1 MKIIMNKG
9 MTQYY
14 ATTDE
19 CNVPGEPAVMEDGTI
34 IDTSMYRGLL
44 VNGNTIDEVL
54 DKLSEAFKELR
65 AIRKM
70 REERDAEYKNKGGN
84 SDGW

>member
-1 MKIIMNKG
+1 MKIIIRKG

-19 CNVPGEPAVMEDGTI
+19 CNVPGEPAVLEDGTT

-44 VNGNTIDEVL
+44 VNGNTVDEVL
-54 DKLSEAFKELR
+54 DKLTEACKELR
-65 AIRKM
+65 EVRKM
-70 REERDAEYKNKGGN
+70 RNENAKNQGRAP
-84 SDGW
+84 DGW